1 MIFLRL
7 RPMNK
12 KKIVL
17 INPPAFG
24 LKDQLA
30 YPPLGLLYLAAN
42 VEGNHQISVLNMAKG
57 DERIEPGADIYGIS
71 IHSVSTYGEAKKVID
86 KIRRQEKE
94 ALIVAGGAF
103 PTPTS
108 MAEFTLKNTPTD
120 IVVRSEGEITFSEVV
135 QGRPYREIRGIS
147 YRRGGRIFHNPPQR
161 LIEDLDTIEFPARHL
176 LPREQIVHKGKV
188 HHSDRPATTI
198 FATRGCPWSCNYC
211 QKDIWTRK
219 WRSRSPEN
227 IKEEVEQ
234 VKEDYGVRWFRFP
247 DDNVTVRKDW
257 FLRFCKA
264 LRAARVEWTF
274 LSRSDTIDLEMLKAA
289 KNSGCQEIFFGFES
303 GSQRMLELMG
313 RRNTVEQNAK
323 AIEMC
328 RQVGVKSCAYMMFG
342 FPGENQESV
351 RETTAFL
358 KEVRPDKARLSTFIP
373 IPGTD
378 VWANPKKYGVRIKPN
393 FEDFWY
399 FDDPDTGELYLFGL
413 EYDYLK
419 GGNKQMD
426 KLRREMIEFF
436 REEDY
441 IGGWTKVE

>member
-1 MIFLRL
+1 
-7 RPMNK
+7 MNK

-17 INPPAFG
+17 INPPASG
-24 LKDQLA
+24 LKDPLA

-42 VEGNHQISVLNMAKG
+42 VEGNHQISVLNMVKG
-57 DERIEPGADIYGIS
+57 DERIEPGADIYGVS

-94 ALIVAGGAF
+94 TLIVVGGAF
-103 PTPTS
+103 PTSTS
-108 MAEFTLKNTPTD
+108 MAEFTLRNTPTD
-120 IVVRSEGEITFSEVV
+120 IVVRSEGEITFSEIV
-135 QGRPYREIRGIS
+135 QGRPYQEVDGVSYTREGIVH
-147 YRRGGRIFHNPPQR
+147 HNPPQR
-161 LIEDLDTIEFPARHL
+161 LIEDLDTIKFPARYL
-176 LPREQIVHKGKV
+176 LPREQIVHEGKV

-227 IKEEVEQ
+227 IKEEIGQMKQE
-234 VKEDYGVRWFRFP
+234 YGIEWFRFP
-247 DDNVTVRKDW
+247 DDNITVNRDW
-257 FLRFCKA
+257 FLQFCQVLKGA
-264 LRAARVEWTF
+264 QVEWTF

-289 KNSGCQEIFFGFES
+289 KDSGCQEIFFGFES

-323 AIEMC
+323 AIRMC
-328 RQVGVKSCAYMMFG
+328 RQVGIKSCAYMMFG
-342 FPGENQESV
+342 FPGENRESV
-351 RETTAFL
+351 RETMAFL
-358 KEVRPDKARLSTFIP
+358 KDVGPDKARLSTFIP

-378 VWANPKKYGVRIKPN
+378 VWENPKEYRVRIKPN

-399 FDDPDTGELYLFGL
+399 FDDPDTGELYPFGL
-413 EYDYLK
+413 EYDYLE

-426 KLRREMIEFF
+426 KLRRELIEFF
-436 REEDY
+436 GEEGY
-441 IGGWTKVE
+441 IGGWTKVEEKNA